1 MSARRHSHRRTAP
14 RTFLVGSIS
23 ERIFMAVSSSFSV
36 RARAGVLAISGSAVL
51 WGTTGV
57 VASGVHA
64 RAGLSVVSIAF
75 YRTFTAAIVLAAL
88 CGPALARLA
97 VRAGGRRLG
106 VLALA
111 GASLGV
117 SQALYFVS
125 VADAGVSLATLI
137 CIGTAPVAVTSAS
150 ALARRSRPAA
160 GSLVTLAC
168 AIAGLVL
175 ITMST
180 NSASGP
186 HPVAGVVAALG
197 SGLAYATSTMLSGR
211 LAAAE
216 SPLTLT
222 GAISIVSSLTLL
234 PAALVAG
241 AGVPVDDVSIAAL
254 LYLGVVTSALAY
266 RLFFSGLRTSSPE
279 VAALLTLLEPLAAT
293 LLAVGLLGE
302 RLAAA
307 GWLGAALMLA
317 AVGLLL
323 ARRPETPVEAAA
335 PIA

>member
-1 MSARRHSHRRTAP
+1 
-14 RTFLVGSIS
+14 
-23 ERIFMAVSSSFSV
+23 MAVPLSFSV
-36 RARAGVLAISGSAVL
+36 RARAGVLAISGAAVL

-57 VASGVHA
+57 VASAVHG

-75 YRTFTAAIVLAAL
+75 YRTFIAAIVLAAL
-88 CGPALARLA
+88 RGPALARLA
-97 VRAGGRRLG
+97 VTAGRQRLG

-137 CIGTAPVAVTSAS
+137 CIGTAPVAVTGAS
-150 ALARRSRPAA
+150 ALARRGRPSAD
-160 GSLVTLAC
+160 SLVTLAC

-186 HPVAGVVAALG
+186 HPVAGVMAALG
-197 SGLAYATSTMLSGR
+197 SGLAYATSTVLSGR
-211 LAAAE
+211 LASAG

-222 GAISIVSSLTLL
+222 GAVSIVSALTLL

-241 AGVPVDDVSIAAL
+241 VGVPADDVSIAAL

-266 RLFFSGLRTSSPE
+266 RLFFGGLRTSSPE
-279 VAALLTLLEPLAAT
+279 VAALLTLLEPLTAT
-293 LLAVGLLGE
+293 LLAVGLLSE
-302 RLAAA
+302 RLTGA

-323 ARRPETPVEAAA
+323 VRRPETPVEAAA
-335 PIA
+335 PVGSHA